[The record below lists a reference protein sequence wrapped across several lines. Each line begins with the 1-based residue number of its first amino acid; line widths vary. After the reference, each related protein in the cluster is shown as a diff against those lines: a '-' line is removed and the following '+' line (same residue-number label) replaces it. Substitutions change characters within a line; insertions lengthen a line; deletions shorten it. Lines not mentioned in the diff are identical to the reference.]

1 VNGVSFSFG
10 FRTMPYLGSCD
21 QRKYS
26 EVLWKG
32 MPMADVAVR
41 GGHIGKGVL
50 VLWC

>member
-1 VNGVSFSFG
+1 VSL
-10 FRTMPYLGSCD
+10 RLLYLIFCQLVD
-21 QRKYS
+21 RKYS